1 MSGIRR
7 YLNWAGLRRLAR
19 VLGQPGGVPHQP
31 AAHER
36 ERTGSRDRAA
46 AAPRRPGREDEIL
59 ADLAETEGVVRY
71 RGRLTVVRDDV
82 LPAGLRTANLRA
94 AAEALEAADIGY
106 GLVPDGGL
114 SHRVAIAPGCRDAA
128 LRACAEAFA
137 GRPVYAELLGDGGVL
152 ATVLAESLPAAVAS
166 AEAAAEDGAPRPGV
180 KGIRLHQPVVTS
192 GRTLHL
198 GSDHGCDLEFWDASD
213 SGAGGVASLRET
225 PFGWWV
231 PSLAA
236 TGTHRVGDREYPV
249 VDALARR
256 FPDDIDFP
264 IDAVITWVDASDPA
278 WRRRRE
284 QAAAAAAAATA
295 AQRPTDGEAA
305 GTGAAAAPDAAG
317 APAVDRGEHRY
328 RDRGEL
334 RYCLRSIA
342 AHAPWIRHVFLVTD
356 DQVPAWLAADHPG
369 ITVVDHR
376 DLFAEPEVLPV
387 FNSHAIETQLH
398 RIPGLAEHFVYFND
412 DIFLGRSQRPQNFFL
427 PSGLP
432 KVFHDDRAV
441 PPSSPD
447 AEDDV
452 FTLSQR
458 ATRRAVESA
467 VGRTY
472 PRILAHTPYPLSR
485 SLFDHLEERLPG
497 GLTATSR
504 SVFRSATDI
513 APVTLAVHLALAD
526 GHAVEGELAAEYVS
540 TGRADELERL
550 GDMVHHRGSDAFCLA
565 DDAGTRLSPQAQQR
579 AVTAFLEAYFPVPSP
594 YERPAEPAKPEA
606 EPAKPEAEPATPE
619 AEPATPGA
627 GPEAA
632 PEAVPAVTLP
642 AASTSPAAG
651 TPAPAPRDP
660 AAPPLPPAPIG

>member
-19 VLGQPGGVPHQP
+19 VLGRPGGVPRQP
-31 AAHER
+31 SAHER
-36 ERTGSRDRAA
+36 ERTGPGDGAA
-46 AAPRRPGREDEIL
+46 AAPRGPGREDEIL
-59 ADLAETEGVVRY
+59 TALGAAEGVVRY
-71 RGRLTVVRDDV
+71 RGRLAVVRDDL
-82 LPAGLRTANLRA
+82 LPAGLRAANLRA

-114 SHRVAIAPGCRDAA
+114 SHRVAIAPGRRDAA
-128 LRACAEAFA
+128 LTACAEAFT

-152 ATVLAESLPAAVAS
+152 ATVLAETLPAAVAS
-166 AEAAAEDGAPRPGV
+166 AEAAAQDGAPRPGV

-198 GSDHGCDLEFWDASD
+198 GSDHGCDLEFWDAPD

-284 QAAAAAAAATA
+284 QAAVAAAAAAA
-295 AQRPTDGEAA
+295 VLAQVPSGA
-305 GTGAAAAPDAAG
+305 GAPDADLPAPDACA

-376 DLFAEPEVLPV
+376 DLFAEPDVLPV

-447 AEDDV
+447 SEDDV

-485 SLFDHLEERLPG
+485 SLFEHLEERLPG
-497 GLTATSR
+497 GLTGTSR

-526 GHAVEGELAAEYVS
+526 GHAVEGELAAAYVS
-540 TGRADELERL
+540 TGHADELERL
-550 GDMVHHRGSDAFCLA
+550 GDMVHHRESDAFCLA
-565 DDAGTRLSPQAQQR
+565 DDAGTGLSPQAQQR
-579 AVTAFLEAYFPVPSP
+579 AVGAFLEAYFPVPSP
-594 YERPAEPAKPEA
+594 YERP
-606 EPAKPEAEPATPE
+606 
-619 AEPATPGA
+619 
-627 GPEAA
+627 
-632 PEAVPAVTLP
+632 
-642 AASTSPAAG
+642 S
-651 TPAPAPRDP
+651 DP
-660 AAPPLPPAPIG
+660 AAPLPSTSLSISSATPPSPSAPIG

>member
-7 YLNWAGLRRLAR
+7 YLKWPGLRSLGR
-19 VLGQPGGVPHQP
+19 VLGQPGGVPRQP

-36 ERTGSRDRAA
+36 ERTGPVTGAVLS
-46 AAPRRPGREDEIL
+46 PRQSGREDEIL
-59 ADLAETEGVVRY
+59 AELADSEGVVRY
-71 RGRLTVVRDDV
+71 RGRLAVVRDDL
-82 LPAGLRTANLRA
+82 LPAGLRAANLRA
-94 AAEALEAADIGY
+94 AAKALEAADIGY

-114 SHRVAIAPGCRDAA
+114 SHRVAIAPGSRDAA
-128 LRACAEAFA
+128 LKACAEAFV
-137 GRPVYAELLGDGGVL
+137 GRPLYADLLGDGGTL
-152 ATVLAESLPAAVAS
+152 ATVLAESLSTAVAS
-166 AEAAAEDGAPRPGV
+166 AEAAPQNGAPRPRI

-198 GSDHGCDLEFWDASD
+198 GSDHGCELEFWDPSD

-236 TGTHRVGDREYPV
+236 TGTRRVGDREYPV

-264 IDAVITWVDASDPA
+264 IDAVITWVDASDPV
-278 WRRRRE
+278 WRRRE
-284 QAAAAAAAATA
+284 QAAAAAAQA
-295 AQRPTDGEAA
+295 PTGDG
-305 GTGAAAAPDAAG
+305 APDTDTRAADTDTRAADTDTRARDAP

-376 DLFAEPEVLPV
+376 DLFAEPDVLPV

-526 GHAVEGELAAEYVS
+526 GHAVEGELATEYVS
-540 TGRADELERL
+540 TGQADELERL
-550 GDMVHHRGSDAFCLA
+550 GDLVHHRGADAFCLA
-565 DDAGTRLSPQAQQR
+565 DDAGTGLSPQVQQR
-579 AVTAFLEAYFPVPSP
+579 AVAAFLEAYFPVPSP
-594 YERPAEPAKPEA
+594 YERPAEPA
-606 EPAKPEAEPATPE
+606 T
-619 AEPATPGA
+619 
-627 GPEAA
+627 PEAA
-632 PEAVPAVTLP
+632 P
-642 AASTSPAAG
+642 AA
-651 TPAPAPRDP
+651 APET
-660 AAPPLPPAPIG
+660 PPLPPAPIG